1 MQIENLIEHTAL
13 GPQTTKAQIENLCIQ
28 AKEHQFKA
36 VCIPPYYIQ
45 TAKLFLKKTEILVCT
60 VIGYPY
66 GYSSTVAKAEEVKKA
81 ILDGADELDVLI
93 NICAVKNQDWSYVS
107 NDIESVTM
115 AAHMKGKIVKIIIET
130 GLMNEEEIK
139 KICEICIEK
148 EADYVKT
155 SSGVNGDGASVEV
168 VKLIKEIVGE
178 KAKIKAS
185 GGIRNFEKAKQLIE
199 AGADRL
205 GASKSIDIINQV
217 K

>member
-1 MQIENLIEHTAL
+1 MLIENLIEHTAL
-13 GPQTTKAQIENLCIQ
+13 GPQTTKAQIEELCMQ
-28 AKEHQFKA
+28 AKDHQFKA

-45 TAKLFLKKTEILVCT
+45 TAKLLLKKSDILVCT

-93 NICAVKNQDWSYVS
+93 NICAVKNQDWAYVS

-155 SSGVNGDGASVEV
+155 SSGVNGDGANVEV
-168 VKLIKEIVGE
+168 VKLIKSLVGE

-185 GGIRNFEKAKQLIE
+185 GGIRDFEKAKQLID

-217 K
+217 

>member
-1 MQIENLIEHTAL
+1 MLIENLIEHTAL
-13 GPQTTKAQIENLCIQ
+13 GPQTTRLQIEELCTQ

-36 VCIPPYYIQ
+36 VCVPPYYIQ
-45 TAKLFLKKTEILVCT
+45 AAKLFLKKTDILVCT

-93 NICAVKNQDWSYVS
+93 NICAVKNQDWAYVS

-130 GLMNEEEIK
+130 GLMNEAEIK

-155 SSGVNGDGASVEV
+155 SSGVNGEGANVEV
-168 VKLIKEIVGE
+168 VKLIKSLVGE

-185 GGIRNFEKAKQLIE
+185 GGIRDREKAKQLIE

-217 K
+217 